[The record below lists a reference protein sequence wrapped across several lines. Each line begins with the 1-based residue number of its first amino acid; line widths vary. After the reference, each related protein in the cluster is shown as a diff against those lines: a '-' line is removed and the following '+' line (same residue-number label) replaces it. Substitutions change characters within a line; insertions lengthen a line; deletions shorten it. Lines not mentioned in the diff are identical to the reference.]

1 MKKLVENLK
10 FIEEKVSERSAFL
23 GVYGAL
29 AAFAFS
35 LFLPWA
41 SAPAGVLARDGGSSS
56 GWSELAFLSLLPFAG
71 LILSVASVRRPIK
84 PATLLICIA
93 ASFCLLAFNNVL
105 DRSHWDR
112 PFQASIDSDAFITH
126 ANFGSAL
133 GAGFWLGLL
142 ALVAMSVFGL
152 AWSLHKTPTLAT
164 VG

>member
-1 MKKLVENLK
+1 MKKLVENLR
-10 FIEEKVSERSAFL
+10 FVEEKISERAAFL

-41 SAPAGVLARDGGSSS
+41 SAPAGVMARDGGSSS
-56 GWSELAFLSLLPFAG
+56 GWSEAAFVALLPLAG

-84 PATLLICIA
+84 PATLLICVA
-93 ASFCLLAFNNVL
+93 VAFVLLGVDNVL

-133 GAGFWLGLL
+133 GAASG
-142 ALVAMSVFGL
+142 SVL
-152 AWSLHKTPTLAT
+152 SHS
-164 VG
+164 